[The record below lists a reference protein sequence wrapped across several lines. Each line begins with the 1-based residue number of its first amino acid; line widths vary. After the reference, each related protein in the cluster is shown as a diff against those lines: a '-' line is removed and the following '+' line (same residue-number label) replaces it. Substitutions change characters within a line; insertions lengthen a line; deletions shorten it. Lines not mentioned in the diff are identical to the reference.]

1 VPRLVTLTIW
11 ALSLAPGCTADPPP
25 PPLASASTRPG
36 ALSPNA
42 SVESVVDGDTIDV
55 AVGSRT
61 ERVRL
66 IGIDTPEIAHPSGAG
81 RAATLAECFG
91 DAAAAYTKQLLP
103 AGTPVR
109 LARDVV
115 ARDDYGRLL
124 AYVFRASDGVLINY
138 ELARQGYAQA
148 LTIAPNARFAA
159 RIVEATRLAETDG
172 AGLWGAC
179 RGRQGE
185 GARVPQ

>member
-1 VPRLVTLTIW
+1 
-11 ALSLAPGCTADPPP
+11 LAIAAGCTPDHRSPP
-25 PPLASASTRPG
+25 AAATTVSGAMSA
-36 ALSPNA
+36 NA

-55 AVGSRT
+55 AVDGRT

-81 RAATLAECFG
+81 RAATVAECFG
-91 DAAAAYTKQLLP
+91 DAAAAYTRELLP

-124 AYVFRASDGVLINY
+124 AYVFRASDGVLVNY
-138 ELARQGYAQA
+138 ELARQGYAQPLA
-148 LTIAPNARFAA
+148 IAPNTRFAA
-159 RIVEATRLAETDG
+159 RIVEATRWAEADE

-179 RGRQGE
+179 RGR
-185 GARVPQ
+185 